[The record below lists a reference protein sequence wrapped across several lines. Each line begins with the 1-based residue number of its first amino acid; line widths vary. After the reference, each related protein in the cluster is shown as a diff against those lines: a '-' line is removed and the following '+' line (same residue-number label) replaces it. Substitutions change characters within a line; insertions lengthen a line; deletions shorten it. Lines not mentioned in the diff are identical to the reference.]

1 MKKTLV
7 SVLLLVLL
15 VMSAFSAIVD
25 YVPAD
30 ASFAMVMRDNA
41 AHYEQLKNV
50 GIFGFLLRDMGLESM
65 VAQQF
70 ESMKYTDPDFKPENF
85 WGLLGGDVA
94 LFAQGDVDFSALVGM
109 LGMGSDPT
117 EMLPEVMGQVQ
128 NMTLAFIIKPTAD
141 PDLVINTWNKVL
153 GMQMAW
159 GIDEYSGMVL
169 EKADGHILLAMN
181 EQAISIAKAA
191 KANNILN
198 NPHFRKEYEA
208 GNWMVMYSKNQVDTE
223 GVFDMVESGI
233 GITLP
238 EEMLEGA
245 EMDYSMV
252 TLRVGEALE
261 LRNNNI
267 YNYTD
272 NEMKAFIIESNA
284 DLEAL
289 YKNTSIPGAVMGMM
303 VVNKMEEVWK
313 DVEPVFND
321 IVNQLVAKEEMPASE
336 KAEVEKVFQLIKGFK
351 GKVKFGMDI
360 SLDESLNPLIDL
372 FLNVDMDK
380 MADVKNWMVS
390 TGEIA
395 FVEKNGYSESE
406 IMAIEKGDELDLN
419 LYLGENELIIS
430 SMKADQLSK
439 VNTLPVLSKNAM
451 FSELSNKYSFKKG
464 NAMLF
469 VDIGTILT
477 KILGVAYPSG
487 MFLEIGTDENAN
499 SRMIAVIK

>member
-1 MKKTLV
+1 
-7 SVLLLVLL
+7 
-15 VMSAFSAIVD
+15 
-25 YVPAD
+25 
-30 ASFAMVMRDNA
+30 
-41 AHYEQLKNV
+41 
-50 GIFGFLLRDMGLESM
+50 
-65 VAQQF
+65 
-70 ESMKYTDPDFKPENF
+70 
-85 WGLLGGDVA
+85 
-94 LFAQGDVDFSALVGM
+94 
-109 LGMGSDPT
+109 
-117 EMLPEVMGQVQ
+117 
-128 NMTLAFIIKPTAD
+128 
-141 PDLVINTWNKVL
+141 
-153 GMQMAW
+153 
-159 GIDEYSGMVL
+159 
-169 EKADGHILLAMN
+169 
-181 EQAISIAKAA
+181 
-191 KANNILN
+191 
-198 NPHFRKEYEA
+198 
-208 GNWMVMYSKNQVDTE
+208 
-223 GVFDMVESGI
+223 
-233 GITLP
+233 
-238 EEMLEGA
+238 
-245 EMDYSMV
+245 
-252 TLRVGEALE
+252 
-261 LRNNNI
+261 
-267 YNYTD
+267 
-272 NEMKAFIIESNA
+272 
-284 DLEAL
+284 
-289 YKNTSIPGAVMGMM
+289 MGMM

>member
-7 SVLLLVLL
+7 SVFLLALL
-15 VMSAFSAIVD
+15 FVSAFSAIVD
-25 YVPAD
+25 YIPAE

-94 LFAQGDVDFSALVGM
+94 LFAQGDVDFSAFAEM
-109 LGMGSDPT
+109 LGLGSDPSY
-117 EMLPEVMGQVQ
+117 MLSEVMEQLQ
-128 NMTLAFIIKPTAD
+128 SMTMALIVKPTAD
-141 PDLVINTWNKVL
+141 PDLVIDTWNKVL

-159 GIDEYSGMVL
+159 GMDEYSGMVM
-169 EKADGHILLAMN
+169 EKSDGYIMLAMN
-181 EQAISIAKAA
+181 QQAIAVAKAA
-191 KANNILN
+191 KTNNILN
-198 NPHFRKEYEA
+198 NPNFRKEYDA
-208 GNWMVMYSKNQVDTE
+208 GNWMVMYSKNKVDTD
-223 GVFDMVESGI
+223 GIFDMVESGM
-233 GITLP
+233 GIALP
-238 EEMLEGA
+238 EEMFEGA
-245 EMDYSMV
+245 EMDYSIS

-261 LRNNNI
+261 FRNNNI
-267 YNYTD
+267 YIYSD
-272 NEMKAFIIESNA
+272 NEMKRFIVNSNA
-284 DLEAL
+284 DLQTL
-289 YKNTSIPGAVMGMM
+289 YKNTSIPGSVMGLM

-321 IVNQLVAKEEMPASE
+321 IVNQLLAKGEMVASD
-336 KAEVEKVFQLIKGFK
+336 KAEAEKVVRLIKGFK
-351 GKVKFGMDI
+351 GKAKFGMDI
-360 SLDESLNPLIDL
+360 SLDQSLNPLFDL
-372 FLNVDMDK
+372 FLSVDMDQ
-380 MADVKNWMVS
+380 MADVKNWMLA

-395 FVEKNGYSESE
+395 FVEKNGYSESP
-406 IMAIEKGDELDLN
+406 IMAKNKGDEFDLN
-419 LYLGENELIIS
+419 LYLGKNEIILS

-439 VNTLPVLSKNAM
+439 VNALPVLAKNPM